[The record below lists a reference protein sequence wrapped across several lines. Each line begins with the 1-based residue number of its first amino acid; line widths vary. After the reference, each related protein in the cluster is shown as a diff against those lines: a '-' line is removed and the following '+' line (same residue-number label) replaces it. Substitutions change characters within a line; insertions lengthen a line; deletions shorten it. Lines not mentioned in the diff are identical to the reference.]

1 MLHSLPAY
9 QLEQNKKE
17 EVNFNQDLEV
27 IEKLIEKYVE
37 DGSISKVFAKSFPI
51 RKHPFLG
58 GWDDLD
64 GVDIGKKR
72 AKSEVENCDESD
84 GGQKKYGARLLLLLA
99 YIMLSTVLDD
109 NSNNTQM

>member
-1 MLHSLPAY
+1 MF
-9 QLEQNKKE
+9 E
-17 EVNFNQDLEV
+17 E
-27 IEKLIEKYVE
+27 
-37 DGSISKVFAKSFPI
+37 SFPI
-51 RKHPFLG
+51 QKHPFLG
-58 GWDDLD
+58 GWADID